1 MCYIRSCFKEA
12 FLKFNPDVKK
22 ESLLLTKAMNLE
34 YEGMC
39 LERYQE
45 IIEFMIQ
52 TIEKIS
58 TLEADEELLNIG

>member
-1 MCYIRSCFKEA
+1 
-12 FLKFNPDVKK
+12 
-22 ESLLLTKAMNLE
+22 
-34 YEGMC
+34 MC